1 MESIGDPHE
10 SGQREWIRI
19 GKGIQA
25 PGQEDREE
33 IYFRERLG
41 RVISGEELRNRIM
54 TVYEY
59 LEQARALNKR
69 IELDK
74 EVLRR
79 IQEETYG

>member
-1 MESIGDPHE
+1 
-10 SGQREWIRI
+10 
-19 GKGIQA
+19 
-25 PGQEDREE
+25 
-33 IYFRERLG
+33 
-41 RVISGEELRNRIM
+41 M